1 MTTKFEIG
9 KKYYIHDEWVSEFTV
24 VRRTKCFVTFKDEK
38 GEEYKSKIDKDV
50 DGFGEDYER
59 AYTKAALT
67 DAKMFVGSDNHKD
80 YSDRVA
86 IGQKRYKEAR
96 QEEQERMDAFVN
108 TLRAM

>member
-1 MTTKFEIG
+1 MTTQFEIG

-24 VRRTKCFVTFKDEK
+24 TKRTKCFVTFKDK
-38 GEEYKSKIDKDV
+38 RGEEHKSKIDSDT
-50 DGFGEDYER
+50 DGLGNVYER
-59 AYTKAALT
+59 AYFQGNWT
-67 DAKMFVGSDNHKD
+67 DAKMFVNSENHKD

-86 IGQKRYKEAR
+86 IGAARYEEAR